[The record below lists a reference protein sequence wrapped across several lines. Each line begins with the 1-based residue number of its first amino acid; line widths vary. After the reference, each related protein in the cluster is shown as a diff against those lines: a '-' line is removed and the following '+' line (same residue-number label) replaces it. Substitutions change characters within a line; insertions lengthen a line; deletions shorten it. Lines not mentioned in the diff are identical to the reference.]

1 MYGDRNRPLSGSGFG
16 DEYAASVTLH
26 GVSDRGTAPAQTS
39 SSRAGKTRTR
49 RRLSVDERREELLN
63 AALELFSHRRA
74 ADVSIDDVAAAAG
87 ASRALVYHY
96 FGSKEELYIAALRT
110 AARRLDLLLQPPA
123 EGKPLDRLAI
133 VLSRY
138 FDFVE
143 DHADGFAALLRNG
156 PGAREGDI
164 GQIVDHVRNLLINR
178 LLEGLG
184 VAEPWPVLRIT
195 LRSWIASVETAGLD
209 WLDYRDMPRP
219 QLEKLL
225 VSQMVA
231 LLGAGAEH
239 DPETAETLTA
249 LAREQG
255 EG

>member
-1 MYGDRNRPLSGSGFG
+1 MARP
-16 DEYAASVTLH
+16 
-26 GVSDRGTAPAQTS
+26 
-39 SSRAGKTRTR
+39 GKTRTR

-63 AALELFSHRRA
+63 AALELFGHRRA

-96 FGSKEELYIAALRT
+96 FGSKEELYLAALRT
-110 AARRLDLLLQPPA
+110 AARRLDRLLQPPT
-123 EGKPLDRLAI
+123 EGKPLERLAI

-143 DHADGFAALLRNG
+143 EHADGYAALLRSG
-156 PGAREGDI
+156 PGAREGEI
-164 GQIVDHVRNLLINR
+164 GRIVDHVRSLLVNR

-184 VAEPWPVLRIT
+184 VTEPRPVLRVT

-209 WLDYRDMPRP
+209 WLEYRDMPRP
-219 QLEKLL
+219 DLEKLL
-225 VSQMVA
+225 VSQMIA

-239 DPETAETLTA
+239 DSQTANALTEV
-249 LAREQG
+249 AREQSDG
-255 EG
+255 

>member
-1 MYGDRNRPLSGSGFG
+1 M
-16 DEYAASVTLH
+16 
-26 GVSDRGTAPAQTS
+26 SDRGTAPARDS
-39 SSRAGKTRTR
+39 GARAGKTRTR

-74 ADVSIDDVAAAAG
+74 TDVSIDDVAAAAG

-96 FGSKEELYIAALRT
+96 FGSKEELYVAALRT
-110 AARRLDLLLQPPA
+110 AARRLDLLLQPPT
-123 EGKPLDRLAI
+123 EGRPLDRLAI

-143 DHADGFAALLRNG
+143 EHADGFAALLRNG
-156 PGAREGDI
+156 PGAREGEV

-184 VAEPWPVLRIT
+184 VTEPWPVLRIT

-209 WLDYRDMPRP
+209 WLEHRDLPRP
-219 QLEKLL
+219 QLEKIM
-225 VSQMVA
+225 VSQLVA
-231 LLGAGAEH
+231 LLSAGAEH
-239 DPETAETLTA
+239 DADTAETLA
-249 LAREQG
+249 ELAREQG

>member
-1 MYGDRNRPLSGSGFG
+1 MAR
-16 DEYAASVTLH
+16 T
-26 GVSDRGTAPAQTS
+26 
-39 SSRAGKTRTR
+39 GKTRTR

-63 AALELFSHRRA
+63 AALELFGHHRA

-96 FGSKEELYIAALRT
+96 FGSKEELYVEALHT
-110 AARRLDLLLQPPA
+110 AARQLDLLLQPPT
-123 EGKPLDRLAI
+123 EGKPLERLAV

-143 DHADGFAALLRNG
+143 EHADGFAALLRSG
-156 PGAREGDI
+156 PGARAGEI
-164 GQIVDHVRNLLINR
+164 GRIVDHVRSLLVNR

-184 VAEPWPVLRIT
+184 VAEPRPVLRVT

-209 WLDYRDMPRP
+209 WLEYRDMPRP
-219 QLEKLL
+219 DLEKLL

-239 DPETAETLTA
+239 DSQTANALTEV
-249 LAREQG
+249 AREQG
-255 EG
+255 DG

>member
-1 MYGDRNRPLSGSGFG
+1 M
-16 DEYAASVTLH
+16 T
-26 GVSDRGTAPAQTS
+26 DRGTASAQERAG
-39 SSRAGKTRTR
+39 RAGKSRAR
-49 RRLSVDERREELLN
+49 RRLTVDERREELLN

-110 AARRLDLLLQPPA
+110 AARRLDRLLEPPT
-123 EGKPLDRLAI
+123 EGKPLERLSIA
-133 VLSRY
+133 LSRY

-143 DHADGFAALLRNG
+143 EHAHGFAALLRNG
-156 PGAREGDI
+156 PGARESEI
-164 GQIVDHVRNLLINR
+164 GRIVDNVRNLLIDR

-184 VAEPWPVLRIT
+184 VAETWPVLRIT

-209 WLDYRDMPRP
+209 WLEHRDIPRAK
-219 QLEKLL
+219 LEKLL

-231 LLGAGAEH
+231 LLSAGAEH
-239 DPETAETLTA
+239 DLKTAETLA
-249 LAREQG
+249 ELAREQT

>member
-1 MYGDRNRPLSGSGFG
+1 MRT
-16 DEYAASVTLH
+16 ASVTLQH
-26 GVSDRGTAPAQTS
+26 VTDRGTASA
-39 SSRAGKTRTR
+39 RASGAGAGHKTRTR

-63 AALELFSHRRA
+63 AALELFGHRRTA
-74 ADVSIDDVAAAAG
+74 NVSIDDVAAAAG

-96 FGSKEELYIAALRT
+96 FGSKEELYVAALRT
-110 AARRLDLLLQPPA
+110 AAHRLDRLLEPPT
-123 EGKPLDRLAI
+123 EGKPLERLSI

-143 DHADGFAALLRNG
+143 EHADGFAALLRNG
-156 PGAREGDI
+156 PGAREGEI
-164 GQIVDHVRNLLINR
+164 GQIVDHVRNLLIHR

-209 WLDYRDMPRP
+209 WLEHRDLPRP

-239 DPETAETLTA
+239 DARTTETLA
-249 LAREQG
+249 EIVHAQG

>member
-1 MYGDRNRPLSGSGFG
+1 M
-16 DEYAASVTLH
+16 
-26 GVSDRGTAPAQTS
+26 SDRGTAPAQESAARPERPHAT
-39 SSRAGKTRTR
+39 KTRTR
-49 RRLSVDERREELLN
+49 RRLSVDKRREELLK

-110 AARRLDLLLQPPA
+110 AARQLDQLLEPPE
-123 EGKPLDRLAI
+123 EGRPLDRLSI
-133 VLSRY
+133 TLSRY

-143 DHADGFAALLRNG
+143 EHADGFSTLLRNG
-156 PGAREGDI
+156 PGAREGEI
-164 GQIVDHVRNLLINR
+164 GEIVDNVRHMLINR

-184 VAEPWPVLRIT
+184 VTEPGPVLRTT

-209 WLDYRDMPRP
+209 WLEHRDLPRDK
-219 QLEKLL
+219 LERLL

-239 DPETAETLTA
+239 DTATAATLAELA
-249 LAREQG
+249 LEQG
-255 EG
+255 EV